1 MFAVDP
7 DTHLSLRTIVPQ
19 PSSLPSSGLFA
30 TISSQLSSNDTL

>member
-7 DTHLSLRTIVPQ
+7 DTPLSLRTIVPE